1 MPKTLS
7 KMRPIVIVLL
17 TVALMLS
24 VTLPASVAACPPATQ
39 AKNIILMI
47 SDGGGFNHVLAAD
60 YYQYGAAGTQV
71 YEDFP
76 VQVACSTFEYESI
89 VTANDYFPYPYEP
102 PYPSEN
108 PDYVFLGYNSTL
120 AWSDFDYLPWMV
132 QGSSSKNN
140 HTDSASAI
148 TALVTG
154 TKTKDGYLGVDINK
168 NPVIN
173 IVEILETQGKATGV
187 VSSAPFSHATPAG
200 CAAHIDNRNDY
211 FTIADMLLYE
221 SALDAI
227 ISTGAPDYDQD
238 GNPVDPYT
246 YEHET
251 DYISLDTWAD
261 IADGSVLGADAD
273 GDSVPD
279 EWTVIRTL
287 AEFQDMATGP
297 TPSRVLG
304 IPQVHETMQMK
315 RTGGNGSEDAYV
327 IPLTP
332 DMPNLADMSKA
343 ALNVLDNDPDGF
355 FVMIEGAAVDWA
367 GHERFP
373 GRTIEEQIDFNLAVD
388 AVVDWVE
395 TNSNWNET
403 LLIVTADHETGYI
416 WGPDS
421 GPGDPPTWNPVI
433 NNGAG
438 NMPGFEFYSELWH
451 PAFPGRAIGWH
462 TNTLVPVYAKGPG
475 ADLFNTYAVN
485 TDPIYGPYLDNIE
498 VFKVMVEASAYAT
511 IDIKPYSYSNTIN
524 RLFEWVVPVAILT
537 TDNFD
542 ATTVDPATVVFAG
555 AEPICNIM
563 KDVNYDGDLDM
574 LLYFN
579 THDLELTC
587 ESTEAYLTGETTD
600 GIPIIAKDKVN
611 IIPKGK
617 WGPWWWYWWW
627 WW

>member
-1 MPKTLS
+1 MLKTLS
-7 KMRPIVIVLL
+7 RMRPVVILLL
-17 TVALMLS
+17 TVALLFS
-24 VTLPASVAACPPATQ
+24 VGFSASVAANPATP

-89 VTANDYFPYPYEP
+89 VTAGLFPYAYEP

-108 PDYVFLGYNSTL
+108 PDYVFFGYDPAL
-120 AWSDFDYLPWMV
+120 AWSDFDYLPWMI

-148 TALVTG
+148 TALATG

-173 IVEILETQGKATGV
+173 IAEILDTLGKATGV

-200 CAAHIDNRNDY
+200 LGAHIDNRNDY
-211 FTIADMLLYE
+211 HTIADMMLYE
-221 SALDAI
+221 SALDI
-227 ISTGAPDYDQD
+227 IMTSGAPDFDQD
-238 GNPVDPYT
+238 GNPVDPA
-246 YEHET
+246 
-251 DYISLDTWAD
+251 DYNYLYIGEDTWTD
-261 IADGSVLGADAD
+261 IADGSVLGGDAD
-273 GDSVPD
+273 GDGVPD
-279 EWTVIRTL
+279 EWSVIRTL
-287 AEFQDMATGP
+287 TEFQSMATGATP
-297 TPSRVLG
+297 TRVLG

-315 RTGGNGSEDAYV
+315 RTAGDGSEDAYV

-332 DMPNLADMSKA
+332 NLPNLADMSKA

-367 GHERFP
+367 GHERFR

-403 LLIVTADHETGYI
+403 LLIVTADHETGYL

-433 NNGAG
+433 NNGVG
-438 NMPGFEFYSELWH
+438 NMPDFEFYSELWH
-451 PAFPGRAIGWH
+451 PAFPYAIGWH
-462 TNTLVPVYAKGPG
+462 TNSLVPIYAKGPG
-475 ADLFNTYAVN
+475 AGLFCTYAVN
-485 TDPIYGPYLDNIE
+485 TDPVYGPYLDNID

-511 IDIKPYSYSNTIN
+511 IDIKPGCGPNSIN
-524 RLFEWVVPVAILT
+524 LNSRGVVPVAILT
-537 TDNFD
+537 TEDFD
-542 ATTVDPATVVFAG
+542 ASTVNPVSVVFAG
-555 AEPICNIM
+555 AMPLRWSVE
-563 KDVNYDGDLDM
+563 DVDGDGDLDM
-574 LLYFN
+574 LFLFK
-579 THDLELTC
+579 TRELQLTSA
-587 ESTEAYLTGETTD
+587 STEAYLTGETID
-600 GIPIIAKDKVN
+600 RIPIIAGDAVN
-611 IIPKGK
+611 IVPAG
-617 WGPWWWYWWW
+617 
-627 WW
+627 